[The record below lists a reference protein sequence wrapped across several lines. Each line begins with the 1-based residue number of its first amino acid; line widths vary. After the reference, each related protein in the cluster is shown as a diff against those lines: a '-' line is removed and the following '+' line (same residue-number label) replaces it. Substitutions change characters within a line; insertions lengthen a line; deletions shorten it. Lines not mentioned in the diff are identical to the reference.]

1 MSITVSMHLS
11 LSTSVKSFRKYS
23 IHTGSWKSFRGS
35 SQPKGTWCDYSHI
48 LRGRRGIELFSLLV
62 EASSLYRSERSR
74 LGKEQSDSCGLANC
88 ADNRLK
94 GYLVSD
100 PRWRVFFGA
109 WIIVSLE
116 KKKKKKDQTA
126 EENIA
131 RARGPLSLLPLG
143 CRGSGEIR
151 FLLEATW
158 QYIFLNNLIFPQNS
172 FSINWS
178 NFTFSSILQSV
189 VF

>member
-1 MSITVSMHLS
+1 MLWPQSSLGSWAQAPKCHFRAQDALMHLDFSLIHSDISILMSIRVSMYLS

-48 LRGRRGIELFSLLV
+48 LRGRWGIELFSLLV

-74 LGKEQSDSCGLANC
+74 LGKVQSDSCGLANC

-109 WIIVSLE
+109 WIIESLE
-116 KKKKKKDQTA
+116 KKKKKRTKQLRRT
-126 EENIA
+126 
-131 RARGPLSLLPLG
+131 
-143 CRGSGEIR
+143 
-151 FLLEATW
+151 
-158 QYIFLNNLIFPQNS
+158 
-172 FSINWS
+172 
-178 NFTFSSILQSV
+178 
-189 VF
+189 